1 MCDRVQVEFSALYGV
16 LGLESENVRFQK
28 WEIYFRS
35 ILDRASSV
43 DFLEKRKIWNI
54 QNTQGEKPFSNLY
67 SQNNEMV
74 RNNLELLFV
83 LHTSIAKLVPN
94 KKKSWLR
101 IGKMLNWE
109 SRINADR
116 FQIVQNV
123 SVHSQSFLIVW
134 KGYGIQWNILC
145 LSICIWL
152 DSVCTE

>member
-1 MCDRVQVEFSALYGV
+1 MENVTSINNIYSGKKTIIFLINFISCVCDRVQVEFSALYGV

-94 KKKSWLR
+94 KKKS
-101 IGKMLNWE
+101 
-109 SRINADR
+109 
-116 FQIVQNV
+116 
-123 SVHSQSFLIVW
+123 
-134 KGYGIQWNILC
+134 
-145 LSICIWL
+145 
-152 DSVCTE
+152 

>member
-94 KKKSWLR
+94 KKKS
-101 IGKMLNWE
+101 
-109 SRINADR
+109 
-116 FQIVQNV
+116 
-123 SVHSQSFLIVW
+123 
-134 KGYGIQWNILC
+134 
-145 LSICIWL
+145 
-152 DSVCTE
+152 